1 MVAIDKNTSC
11 LKDLKKT
18 NRMVIKANIETK
30 NPILETKKLSSCSF
44 DVIIVINYLH
54 RPLFN
59 NFFNALAPGGLII
72 YETFAEGNE
81 YLGHPKNPEYL
92 LKNNEL
98 LDLTH
103 KNFNVI
109 AYENGIIEKNT
120 SSSVI
125 QRICAIKQNN
135 ISRQKFDEKT
145 LKKIYP

>member
-1 MVAIDKNTSC
+1 MVT
-11 LKDLKKT
+11 
-18 NRMVIKANIETK
+18 KANIETK
-30 NPILETKKLSSCSF
+30 KSIFETKKLSGCIF
-44 DVIIVINYLH
+44 DSTIVINYLH

-59 NFFNALAPGGLII
+59 NFFSALAPGGLII
-72 YETFAEGNE
+72 YETFALGNE
-81 YLGHPKNPEYL
+81 YLGHSKNPEYL

-98 LDLTH
+98 LNLTH

-135 ISRQKFDEKT
+135 ISKQKLDEKT